1 MVILTE
7 PIQNIISQV
16 DTEINFTPLIILV
29 ILLIFIV
36 FNHIIP
42 PEYLLPEKYELYNEK
57 YHDA

>member
-42 PEYLLPEKYELYNEK
+42 PEYLLPKKYELYDEK